1 MFAGFHNQATPL
13 LTVQKMLMRTLRG
26 PQKVSVLINWV
37 SVLSGLNLEK
47 MLSVGTRRSVRN
59 KKVSL
64 LSRCS
69 QSGVRLS
76 FIQIQIQFA
85 KQKSTE
91 TVFWR
96 KDMVTYCHVN
106 CNVHFITGKL
116 FLPSKMRHLG
126 KP

>member
-13 LTVQKMLMRTLRG
+13 LTVQKTLMRTLRG

-59 KKVSL
+59 NKVSL

-85 KQKSTE
+85 K
-91 TVFWR
+91 
-96 KDMVTYCHVN
+96 
-106 CNVHFITGKL
+106 
-116 FLPSKMRHLG
+116 
-126 KP
+126 